1 MTINLISS
9 LNINDIY
16 FFTADSAEMSADA
29 SAEKSA
35 ELPSPDD
42 KPKEEEDTDGTKKMK
57 KDFDL
62 MFSGLDAEM
71 EAGRSKLAKLRER
84 IRKAKATIKDA
95 DDALAADDKAREE
108 AKKKK

>member
-71 EAGRSKLAKLRER
+71 EAGRSKLAKFK
-84 IRKAKATIKDA
+84 RKNS
-95 DDALAADDKAREE
+95 
-108 AKKKK
+108 

>member
-1 MTINLISS
+1 MTINLISL

-57 KDFDL
+57 KEFHFMFFGTICIFFLDL
-62 MFSGLDAEM
+62 LVYRQLKEIQLIYQLMHQLTSQRNQL
-71 EAGRSKLAKLRER
+71 
-84 IRKAKATIKDA
+84 
-95 DDALAADDKAREE
+95 
-108 AKKKK
+108 